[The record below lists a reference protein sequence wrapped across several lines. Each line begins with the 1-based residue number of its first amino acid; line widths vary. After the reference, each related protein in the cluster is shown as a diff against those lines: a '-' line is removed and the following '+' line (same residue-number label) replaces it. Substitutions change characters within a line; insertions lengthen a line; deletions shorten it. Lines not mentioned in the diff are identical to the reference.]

1 MEDLPVEITVEDCN
15 LSHPSIEILKGFV
28 GVLN

>member
-1 MEDLPVEITVEDCN
+1 MEDLPVEISVEDCN
-15 LSHPSIEILKGFV
+15 LSHPTMAILKGFV